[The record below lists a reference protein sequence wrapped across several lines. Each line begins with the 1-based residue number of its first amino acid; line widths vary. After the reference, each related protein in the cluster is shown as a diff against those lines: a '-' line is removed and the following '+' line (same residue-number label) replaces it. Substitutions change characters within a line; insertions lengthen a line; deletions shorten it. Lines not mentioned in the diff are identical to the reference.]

1 MSTLATFLLM
11 LVALLLSAFFSS
23 VEMAYTSLNKM
34 RLEALA
40 ERGSHRAKLAKKIS
54 DHYDITMSSLLIG
67 NNMVNNMISAFATML
82 AVSWAAKG
90 TIGEGTATTV
100 TSIIVTVIILI
111 FGEIVPKIVAKQH
124 AEIFSKY

>member
-1 MSTLATFLLM
+1 MSTLATFFLM

-40 ERGSHRAKLAKKIS
+40 ERGSHRAILAKKIS

-90 TIGEGTATTV
+90 ADV
-100 TSIIVTVIILI
+100 
-111 FGEIVPKIVAKQH
+111 
-124 AEIFSKY
+124 